1 VHGPSVQ
8 STSAQVIFDVLT
20 TAAPKHPS
28 SELVSASGETDVT
41 DLVAEKRTSN
51 LFDSM
56 CLWPVL
62 RPS

>member
-1 VHGPSVQ
+1 
-8 STSAQVIFDVLT
+8 VIFDVLT

-56 CLWPVL
+56 
-62 RPS
+62 